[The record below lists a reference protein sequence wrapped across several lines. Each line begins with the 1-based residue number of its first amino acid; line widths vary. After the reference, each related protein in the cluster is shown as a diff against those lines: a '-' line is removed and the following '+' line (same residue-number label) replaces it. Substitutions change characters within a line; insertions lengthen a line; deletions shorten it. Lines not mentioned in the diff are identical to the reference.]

1 MKKIALFSIL
11 AIAVVAACQPSNKI
25 SRIDP
30 GTNTDLSGKWNDT
43 DARMMSETLISDA
56 LTKPWLNQHSR
67 NTQKPPIVIV
77 GNVRNETTEHI
88 ETEVITK
95 ELERAFIN
103 SGSVTVVASR
113 DERVDVRDER
123 IDQQDNASVETT
135 KKLGQELG
143 ADYMLIGNI
152 NSIVDEAPNRKDL
165 TVFYV
170 MNLEL
175 IDIQT
180 NRKVWIGDDK
190 IKKLIQRKNYRGR

>member
-1 MKKIALFSIL
+1 MKKIALFTFLIA
-11 AIAVVAACQPSNKI
+11 AIGIACQPSNKI

-30 GTNTDLSGKWNDT
+30 GTSTDLSGKWNDT
-43 DARMMSETLISDA
+43 DARLMSEGLISQA
-56 LTKPWLNQHSR
+56 LTKPWINQHSR
-67 NTQKPPIVIV
+67 RTQKPPVVIV

-88 ETEVITK
+88 ETEIITK

-103 SGSVTVVASR
+103 SGSVTVVANSEERADLR
-113 DERVDVRDER
+113 DERL
-123 IDQQDNASVETT
+123 DQQDNASVEST

-152 NSIVDEAPNRKDL
+152 SSIVDEAPNRKDL

-175 IDIQT
+175 VDIQS
-180 NRKVWIGDDK
+180 NVKVWIGDDK
-190 IKKLIQRKNYRGR
+190 IKKLIERKNYKGR